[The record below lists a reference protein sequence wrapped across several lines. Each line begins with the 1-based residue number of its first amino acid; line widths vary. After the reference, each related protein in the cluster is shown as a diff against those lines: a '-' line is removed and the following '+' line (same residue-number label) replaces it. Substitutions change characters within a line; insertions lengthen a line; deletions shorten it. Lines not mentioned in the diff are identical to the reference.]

1 MVANS
6 LMTPSTPASNQP
18 TRRWLTTGAGIIAL
32 VVAWALAANGQ
43 HEYILPSPLS
53 AGKAAITILGEPLFW
68 AALGHT
74 ALRAGLGLLIAL
86 TVGAL
91 WGSAIG
97 RWPSVDA
104 FCQPAIQ
111 ILLATPAVVFVVLAL
126 VWFGSTSQAVVMVVA
141 LVATPLMVKTTA
153 SAVRNL
159 DPSLNE
165 MGQVF
170 GLTRFERIKTIL
182 IPLVLPPFLAATT
195 VAMGQ
200 SLRVAVMA
208 ELLATA
214 SGLGG
219 AIRLAQ
225 INIETPKVFAY
236 ALILTTVALC
246 LERLITA
253 PIQTRISNQQAS
265 RRV

>member
-1 MVANS
+1 
-6 LMTPSTPASNQP
+6 MTRSTPASST
-18 TRRWLTTGAGIIAL
+18 TRWAYTLAGAIFL
-32 VVAWALAANGQ
+32 VLAWAVTAHGQ
-43 HEYILPSPLS
+43 HEYILPSPAS
-53 AGKAAITILGEPLFW
+53 ALRAAWQIVTEAGFW
-68 AALGHT
+68 EALGMT
-74 ALRAGLGLLIAL
+74 ALRGGLGLMIAL
-86 TVGAL
+86 VAGAI
-91 WGSAIG
+91 WGSAMG
-97 RWPSVDA
+97 KWPAVEA

-126 VWFGSTSQAVVMVVA
+126 VWFGSTTQAVVMVVA

-153 SAVRNL
+153 GAVRNIDPTL
-159 DPSLNE
+159 DE

-170 GLTRFERIKTIL
+170 GLSRWARVRSIL
-182 IPLVLPPFLAATT
+182 IPLVLPPYLAAST

-225 INIETPKVFAY
+225 INLETPKVFAY
-236 ALILTTVALC
+236 ALILTTVALIVEQVC
-246 LERLITA
+246 TA
-253 PIQTRISNQQAS
+253 PLQ
-265 RRV
+265 RRAQLIKGQHD